1 MENGFHLDRYLEA
14 LKNEGKTPGTLKQ
27 YRSDLNQFILWLD
40 DTIKKDLLYIEAEH
54 VTSYIEHLT
63 EKKLSNATMQRHLS
77 ALNQFLAFYE
87 IDAEYPAEPA
97 ETYQVTPLGS
107 SDFISDREM
116 HRLLES
122 MGRPIDS
129 AARDFLIDRNLAIVH
144 LIRYKGL
151 RPKEI
156 ASINMGMVNLAQSTM
171 EFKQT
176 LYKLS
181 GKPIEHIRA
190 YLQTIEPLKRPRLHS
205 KEPLFVSYNNRSQD
219 YQFDYEKEEPKRLS
233 TRSIQEMIK
242 DEVKLAGLRK
252 LSAKHL
258 RNSCI
263 LDHVRSGQDDKEMLR
278 YFHLTH
284 PYSLHRYKIY
294 RDSLQEDGK

>member
-1 MENGFHLDRYLEA
+1 MENRFHLDRYIEA
-14 LKNEGKTPGTLKQ
+14 LKKENKKPGTLKQ
-27 YRSDLNQFILWLD
+27 YTSDLKQFISWLD
-40 DTIKKDLLYIEAEH
+40 DSVQKDLLRIDA
-54 VTSYIEHLT
+54 THLT
-63 EKKLSNATMQRHLS
+63 AYIDGLAEKKLSDTTTKRHLS

-87 IDAEYPAEPA
+87 IHAELPTESAKNL
-97 ETYQVTPLGS
+97 QVRPLHS

-122 MGRPIDS
+122 MQRPIDS

-156 ASINMGMVNLAQSTM
+156 ASINMDMVNLGQSSLG
-171 EFKQT
+171 FNQNI
-176 LYKLS
+176 YKLS

-190 YLQTIEPLKRPRLHS
+190 YLQNVEPLKRPRLHS

-219 YQFDYEKEEPKRLS
+219 YQYDYDREEPKRLS

-252 LSAKHL
+252 VSSKHL

-263 LDHVRSGQDDKEMLR
+263 LDHIRSGQNDKEMLR

-284 PYSLHRYKIY
+284 PFSLQRYKDFIK
-294 RDSLQEDGK
+294 QER

>member
-1 MENGFHLDRYLEA
+1 
-14 LKNEGKTPGTLKQ
+14 
-27 YRSDLNQFILWLD
+27 
-40 DTIKKDLLYIEAEH
+40 
-54 VTSYIEHLT
+54 
-63 EKKLSNATMQRHLS
+63 
-77 ALNQFLAFYE
+77 
-87 IDAEYPAEPA
+87 
-97 ETYQVTPLGS
+97 
-107 SDFISDREM
+107 M
-116 HRLLES
+116 HQLLES
-122 MGRPIDS
+122 MERLIDS

-156 ASINMGMVNLAQSTM
+156 ASINMDMVNLGKFRL
-171 EFKQT
+171 EFNQNIF
-176 LYKLS
+176 KLS

-219 YQFDYEKEEPKRLS
+219 YQYDYDREEPKRLS

-242 DEVKLAGLRK
+242 DEVKLARLRK

-263 LDHVRSGQDDKEMLR
+263 LDHVRSGQNDKEMLR

-284 PYSLHRYKIY
+284 PYSLHRYKY
-294 RDSLQEDGK
+294 YKDSLQDGR

>member
-14 LKNEGKTPGTLKQ
+14 LKNEGKKPGTLKQ
-27 YRSDLNQFILWLD
+27 YHSDLKQFVSWLD
-40 DTIKKDLLYIEAEH
+40 ESVKEDLLHIESTH
-54 VTSYIEHLT
+54 VTAYIDHLR
-63 EKKLSNATMQRHLS
+63 EKKLSDTTIKRHIS
-77 ALNQFLAFYE
+77 ALNQFLAFYD
-87 IDAEYPAEPA
+87 IGAELPAEQA
-97 ETYQVTPLGS
+97 ETHRATTLES
-107 SDFISDREM
+107 SDFISDQEM

-122 MGRPIDS
+122 MQRTIDS
-129 AARDFLIDRNLAIVH
+129 KARDFLMDRNLAIVH

-156 ASINMGMVNLAQSTM
+156 ASINLGMVNLGQANL
-171 EFKQT
+171 EFKQS

-181 GKPIEHIRA
+181 GKTIEHIRA

-205 KEPLFVSYNNRSQD
+205 QEPLFVSYNNRSQD
-219 YQFDYEKEEPKRLS
+219 YQYHYEKDEPKRLS

-263 LDHVRSGQDDKEMLR
+263 LDHIRSGQDDKEMLR

-284 PYSLHRYKIY
+284 PFSLLRYKDFIK
-294 RDSLQEDGK
+294 QER